1 MRVNLSSG
9 GLLAML
15 PYIFEAAV
23 SINSIIKAT
32 EHPKVSSATIPGV
45 LATREVNRAILEEL
59 NRSRIEAEKL
69 HQQELALVKKQEE
82 LAKKIAQ
89 KEALKRTIA
98 KIAPAF
104 VIGGVTLG
112 IILLARRR

>member
-1 MRVNLSSG
+1 MRVDLK
-9 GLLAML
+9 GLWAAL
-15 PYIFEAAV
+15 PTIAFTV
-23 SINSIIKAT
+23 NSFIKT
-32 EHPKVSSATIPGV
+32 MEHPKVSSVTIPGM

-69 HQQELALVKKQEE
+69 HQQELALAKRQEE

-89 KEALKRTIA
+89 KESLKKTIA

-104 VIGGVTLG
+104 IIGGVVLG
-112 IILLARRR
+112 VILLIRRR